1 MESALRYKIECYG
14 VPLVSV
20 NRRHIIAKGKRV
32 LINSQEYNN
41 LIKNL
46 MLVFNASLKPDTPID
61 APVKTIINVG
71 TYKDIDN
78 VIKPIH
84 DCLEKTGFIK
94 NDRNIVSTDIRKT
107 PLKRGETEWLEIEVL
122 DHWS

>member
-1 MESALRYKIECYG
+1 
-14 VPLVSV
+14 
-20 NRRHIIAKGKRV
+20 
-32 LINSQEYNN
+32 
-41 LIKNL
+41 
-46 MLVFNASLKPDTPID
+46 MLVFNASLKPDAPID

-78 VIKPIH
+78 IIKPVH